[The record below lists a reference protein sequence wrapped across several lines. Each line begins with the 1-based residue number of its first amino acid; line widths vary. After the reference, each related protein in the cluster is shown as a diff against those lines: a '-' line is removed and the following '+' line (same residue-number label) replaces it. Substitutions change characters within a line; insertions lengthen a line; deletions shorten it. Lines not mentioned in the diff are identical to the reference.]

1 MSRCR
6 LELYPATR
14 SLIRCHPCP
23 WSLPFDAAAHPD
35 ARGWVPP
42 GGPHAAFYA
51 RFRVQKVY
59 AFVRPILAFP
69 CREFL
74 REGRLTPPRP
84 RQNGFGDVAF
94 IGWVPLDLYRA
105 SGAKMRSRK
114 EVHRHWPVPQQ
125 PEQDELI
132 GLEEEHAVRIL
143 PYEEEVSGEEQ
154 QPAELARP
162 RKDRFR
168 IQW

>member
-1 MSRCR
+1 M
-6 LELYPATR
+6 AG
-14 SLIRCHPCP
+14 
-23 WSLPFDAAAHPD
+23 SLPAG
-35 ARGWVPP
+35 RT
-42 GGPHAAFYA
+42 PHSTPVSAS
-51 RFRVQKVY
+51 RKSMPLC
-59 AFVRPILAFP
+59 VRSSRSRPEDSSAN
-69 CREFL
+69 
-74 REGRLTPPRP
+74 GKLTPPESG
-84 RQNGFGDVAF
+84 QNGFGDVAF